1 MSDKELYALKL
12 KNSLIYAVPSKT
24 VREVL
29 EDADSFDPD
38 SGVGSIKNLRA
49 ELYREHGIKGVLTEI
64 LKLLAL
70 CTLIIVL
77 SFLLK
82 SLRSKEWFTILSTFT
97 AWFTSVSA
105 FTALA
110 VISLY
115 LVLTKDWLL
124 VGNLAPERK
133 DILPFACLEAVAAVL
148 GLFLVILP
156 LIDLMTWRIVQVLAA
171 LSCLGALAVLFLYI
185 LQHKVWLS
193 GVMLHFITNV
203 ICGILFFRQLASMS
217 YEYYFGSMWPAE
229 LIMTSFSVVWFTLM
243 LKKRGHRDGSVA

>member
-49 ELYREHGIKGVLTEI
+49 ELYREHGIKGVLAEI

-82 SLRSKEWFTILSTFT
+82 DKWFTWLTLLSTFT

-133 DILPFACLEAVAAVL
+133 DILPFACLEALAAVL
-148 GLFLVILP
+148 GLFMVILP
-156 LIDLMTWRIVQVLAA
+156 LIDLMTWRIVEVLASI
-171 LSCLGALAVLFLYI
+171 SCLGALAVLFLYI
-185 LQHKVWLS
+185 LGHKVWLS
-193 GVMLHFITNV
+193 GIMLHFITNV
-203 ICGILFFRQLASMS
+203 ICGIIFFRQLASMS

-243 LKKRGHRDGSVA
+243 LKKRGHKDGSVA

>member
-1 MSDKELYALKL
+1 MSDKELYAIKL

-64 LKLLAL
+64 LKLFAL

-77 SFLLK
+77 SFLLI
-82 SLRSKEWFTILSTFT
+82 SLRSKEGFTIT
-97 AWFTSVSA
+97 SA

-148 GLFLVILP
+148 GLLMVILP
-156 LIDLMTWRIVQVLAA
+156 LIDLMTWRIVQALAA

-185 LQHKVWLS
+185 LGHKVWLS

-203 ICGILFFRQLASMS
+203 ICGILFLRQLASMS

-229 LIMTSFSVVWFTLM
+229 LIITASSVVWFTLF
-243 LKKRGHRDGSVA
+243 LKKKAGRT